1 MSNANT
7 NTAVESERGRGHR
20 KVAAILAGGL
30 VLGIGTM
37 ATLASWN
44 DSEYATATFTSGTF
58 KLQGSADGTTFAD
71 HAVAGDAASLSFTAP
86 FDNLTPTDTVYAPFA
101 VRLTADTTNDAKV
114 TVTNPVT
121 SGDVN
126 ALSYTLIQTKSF
138 GCDAATTGYVLVSD
152 APLGTAAGAK
162 TFDLTKGSDG
172 AEGTAVNLCFVV
184 TAGARL
190 AQDQAGSSTWQ
201 FQAVSN

>member
-1 MSNANT
+1 MSSTTTATNA
-7 NTAVESERGRGHR
+7 ERGRRHR

-58 KLQGSADGTTFAD
+58 KLQGSTDGSAFSD
-71 HAVAGDAASLSFTAP
+71 HALAGNAASLDFTAP

-101 VRLTADTTNDAKV
+101 VRLTADTTNEATV

-121 SGDVN
+121 SGDVSN
-126 ALSYTLIQTKSF
+126 LGYSLIETESF
-138 GCDAATTGYVLVSD
+138 GCNADSTGTTLISAASVGS
-152 APLGTAAGAK
+152 APGARTFDLSMGHDGADGTAA
-162 TFDLTKGSDG
+162 
-172 AEGTAVNLCFVV
+172 NLCFIV
-184 TAGARL
+184 TAGPNL
-190 AQDQAGSSTWQ
+190 VQDQTGSSTWR
-201 FQAVSN
+201 FQAVSKK